1 MATGAPSPGKSSRL
15 CETSTMVARR
25 RRLSAEEQD
34 LWRHVA
40 ASVSPLQRRPLA
52 TLAGGSALAGSQAS
66 PLAVDPAPAAKPDFR
81 RVSVEPL
88 PLAGNPSAATLPPGL
103 DKRTVQR
110 LRRGKLPVEGRL
122 DLHGMTQAQAH
133 GALQRFISAS
143 RAMNRRTVLVITGK
157 GWDPMAK
164 RPEEAMGVLRRAVPR
179 WLTTPPLSLHVAG
192 VSDAH
197 IKDGGTGALYVLLR
211 RTRRI
216 KP

>member
-1 MATGAPSPGKSSRL
+1 MATGAPLLGKSCRP
-15 CETSTMVARR
+15 CGTSAMAARR

-34 LWRHVA
+34 LWQHVA
-40 ASVSPLQRRPLA
+40 ASISPLQRRPLA
-52 TLAGGSALAGSQAS
+52 ALADAPLLVRSPADASGASQT
-66 PLAVDPAPAAKPDFR
+66 PPVKPNFRRILQEPAPPPSN
-81 RVSVEPL
+81 V
-88 PLAGNPSAATLPPGL
+88 SAATSPPGL

-197 IKDGGTGALYVLLR
+197 VKDGGTGALYVLLR